1 MTLYLDTS
9 IVLRVILR
17 QAGRLSIWGNWQEAC
32 SSELMGV
39 EARRSIDRLRLAAA
53 LDDDGVA
60 QAQQELRMVEAAI
73 RRIAV
78 NRPVLRRASQP
89 MATQVKTLD
98 AVHLA
103 SALLFQERAGA
114 SVIFATH
121 DARQALA
128 ARALGFDCVER

>member
-1 MTLYLDTS
+1 
-9 IVLRVILR
+9 
-17 QAGRLSIWGNWQEAC
+17 
-32 SSELMGV
+32 
-39 EARRSIDRLRLAAA
+39 
-53 LDDDGVA
+53 
-60 QAQQELRMVEAAI
+60 
-73 RRIAV
+73 
-78 NRPVLRRASQP
+78 